1 MTIARKLKQKR
12 VKGGALELESVE
24 VQVQLTETKSV
35 EDLTPKD
42 VNSLFSCFE
51 NECIKFNTVQKLN
64 LF

>member
-1 MTIARKLKQKR
+1 MKIARHLKSKR

-42 VNSLFSCFE
+42 VIYLLS
-51 NECIKFNTVQKLN
+51 VYMHHD
-64 LF
+64 

>member
-1 MTIARKLKQKR
+1 MTLAVNQLMKITRHLKSKR

-42 VNSLFSCFE
+42 VIYLLS
-51 NECIKFNTVQKLN
+51 VYMHHD
-64 LF
+64 